1 MVFADVGETQFS
13 IIHALKGDV
22 HLTDM
27 KYLIKLWSV
36 LLLCTYI
43 NCTYIPI
50 QYFYDDPQYSR
61 STLVGLRDFIKAEK
75 RCFYGIYLFSY
86 VEDPSNK
93 V

>member
-1 MVFADVGETQFS
+1 MFFADVGEPQFS

-36 LLLCTYI
+36 LLLCTYVHK
-43 NCTYIPI
+43 YVPI

-61 STLVGLRDFIKAEK
+61 STLVGLRDFIKAE
-75 RCFYGIYLFSY
+75 
-86 VEDPSNK
+86 NK
-93 V
+93 VFLYTYFHTLKTQVTKFK

>member
-1 MVFADVGETQFS
+1 MFFADVGETQFS

-22 HLTDM
+22 HLIDM

-36 LLLCTYI
+36 LLL
-43 NCTYIPI
+43 CTYIPI

-61 STLVGLRDFIKAEK
+61 STLVGLRDFIKAENK
-75 RCFYGIYLFSY
+75 VFLYTYLFSY
-86 VEDPSNK
+86 VEDTGNK